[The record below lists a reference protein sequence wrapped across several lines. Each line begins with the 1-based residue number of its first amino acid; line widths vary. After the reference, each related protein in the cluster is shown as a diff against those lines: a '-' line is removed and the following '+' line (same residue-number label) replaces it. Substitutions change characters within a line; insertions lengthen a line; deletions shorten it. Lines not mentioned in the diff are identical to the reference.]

1 MADFSDRSLGIG
13 YAGGS
18 AILLGCVVSMLALWR
33 WREGSV
39 SVNTVAA
46 PRVEVFYWATI
57 TFSQTLGTA
66 AIDSHRIRAY
76 AAFAVWNNTRALR
89 PPSASE
95 DPRTIEAPC
104 RTAISFAMARP
115 KPLPVTMVS
124 RRR

>member
-1 MADFSDRSLGIG
+1 MADFADRSLGIG

-46 PRVEVFYWATI
+46 PRVEVFYRATI

-66 AIDSHRIRAY
+66 AID
-76 AAFAVWNNTRALR
+76 
-89 PPSASE
+89 
-95 DPRTIEAPC
+95 
-104 RTAISFAMARP
+104 
-115 KPLPVTMVS
+115 
-124 RRR
+124 